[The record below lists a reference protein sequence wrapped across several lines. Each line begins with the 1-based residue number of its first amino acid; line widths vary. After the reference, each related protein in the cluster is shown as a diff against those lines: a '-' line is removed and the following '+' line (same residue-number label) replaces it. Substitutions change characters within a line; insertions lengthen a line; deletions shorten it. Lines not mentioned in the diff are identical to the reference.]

1 MNIAV
6 FASGNGTNFQAI
18 ADAVK
23 SRKIKANLALLVCDN
38 PGAFALA
45 RAKKAKV
52 KTLLIEKKNFKSK
65 QEFEAEIIEHL
76 KKEKIGL
83 IALAGYMRLLSGE
96 FVRQYKNKILN
107 IHPALLP
114 AFKGAN
120 GIKDAFEYGVKV
132 AGPTAHFVDEQMDNG
147 PIIIQAVVNV
157 EDSDTEETLAEKIH
171 KEEHRIYPEAIKL
184 FAEGR
189 LKIVGRKVKILE
201 RGQ

>member
-147 PIIIQAVVNV
+147 PIIIQAAVKV

-171 KEEHRIYPEAIKL
+171 KEEHRIYTEAIKL

-189 LKIVGRKVKILE
+189 LKRVGRKVKILE